1 MLNTLLPSS
10 RQARAAAISL
20 VFLLAACGDKPQPE
34 QQGMK
39 IPVSVIQVQPSS
51 AEITT
56 QLPGRVEA
64 IKDAEIRARVTG
76 IVEEINFRQGSDVEQ
91 DQLLFTIDA
100 APYAAA
106 RDQAQAQLQRAQA
119 DVQAA
124 ESLANRYSTLVK
136 SNAVSRQE
144 YDNAIAQAAQGR
156 AAVAAAQAL
165 LQSSEIDLG
174 YTQITAPISGRI
186 GKSLVTEGA
195 LVSASAA
202 TLMASVQQL
211 DRVYVDL
218 TQSTAQ
224 LSRLR
229 RALASGEL
237 TQSDD
242 GHAVASVILEDGTE
256 YEHTGELLF
265 SGVAVDPATGQVS
278 LRAEFPN
285 PDQILLPGMYV
296 RVRLQQGVDNNALL
310 VPDQAIQRGSDGLNT
325 LMLVSEEGTVRPVAV
340 TVGAKVGNQ
349 NIITAGLNVGDT
361 VIVEGFQKIRPGAPV
376 QAIPWSVQDDKAQ
389 AAGESPATDQ
399 HAVAAPQNAEAPVS
413 AASSKDDEP
422 ATAGDADISKAANA
436 ADSGK

>member
-1 MLNTLLPSS
+1 MLNTWLPSL

-20 VFLLAACGDKPQPE
+20 VFLLSACGDKPQPAP
-34 QQGMK
+34 QGMK

-56 QLPGRVEA
+56 ELPGRVEA

-91 DQLLFTIDA
+91 GQLLFTIDA
-100 APYAAA
+100 APYTAA
-106 RDQAQAQLQRAQA
+106 RDQAEAQLQRAQA

-124 ESLANRYSTLVK
+124 ESLAKRYSTLVK

-156 AAVAAAQAL
+156 AAVASAQAL
-165 LQSSEIDLG
+165 LQSAEIDLG

-186 GKSLVTEGA
+186 GKSMVTEGA

-265 SGVAVDPATGQVS
+265 SGVSVDPTTGQVS
-278 LRAEFPN
+278 LRAEFQN

-310 VPDQAIQRGSDGLNT
+310 VPNQAIQRGGDGLST
-325 LMLVSEEGTVRPVAV
+325 LMLVSDEGTVRPVAV
-340 TVGAKVGNQ
+340 TVGAQVGTES
-349 NIITAGLNVGDT
+349 IITSGLNAGDT

-376 QAIPWSVQDDKAQ
+376 EAVPWTVSADTPQGADQSTAPDQ
-389 AAGESPATDQ
+389 SAA
-399 HAVAAPQNAEAPVS
+399 AASQNADG
-413 AASSKDDEP
+413 AASSDGADNASN
-422 ATAGDADISKAANA
+422 ATNA
-436 ADSGK
+436 TNEADSGK

>member
-1 MLNTLLPSS
+1 MLNTWLPAG
-10 RQARAAAISL
+10 RQARAAAMSVL
-20 VFLLAACGDKPQPE
+20 FLLVACGDKPQTA

-39 IPVSVIQVQPSS
+39 IPVSVIQVQPSV

-56 QLPGRVEA
+56 ELPGRVEA

-91 DQLLFTIDA
+91 GQLLFTIDP
-100 APYAAA
+100 APYVAA

-195 LVSASAA
+195 LVSAGAA
-202 TLMASVQQL
+202 TLMAAVQQL

-229 RALASGEL
+229 RALESGEL
-237 TQSDD
+237 KQSDE
-242 GHAVASVILEDGTE
+242 GHAVASVLLEDGTE
-256 YEHTGELLF
+256 YEHTGQLLF
-265 SGVAVDPATGQVS
+265 SGVAVDPTTGQVS
-278 LRAEFPN
+278 LRAEFEN

-296 RVRLQQGVDNNALL
+296 RVRLQQGVDENALL
-310 VPDQAIQRGSDGLNT
+310 VPDQAIQRGADGLST
-325 LMLVSEEGTVRPVAV
+325 LMVVSDEGTVRPLAV

-349 NIITAGLNVGDT
+349 NIITRGLNAGDT

-376 QAIPWSVQDDKAQ
+376 QPIPWSAQ
-389 AAGESPATDQ
+389 SGDQAPEGSPDPGQ
-399 HAVAAPQNAEAPVS
+399 GDAAPAQHDEGSMSGDPDS
-413 AASSKDDEP
+413 ASDATHDD
-422 ATAGDADISKAANA
+422 
-436 ADSGK
+436 DSGK